1 MTEGIEWIGKQIF
14 DLSCQQFEFFHLN
27 KIDIKCF
34 IFFHDIY
41 SYNN

>member
-1 MTEGIEWIGKQIF
+1 MTEGIEWIGKQYLIWAVK
-14 DLSCQQFEFFHLN
+14 QFEFFHLN